1 MCIPCCF
8 TISTAEVGIVESWGK
23 FSRLVQPG
31 LGCVLCPM
39 EQLVGRISF
48 RVQQLDVRVETKT
61 LDNVFL
67 TAVVS
72 VQYQV
77 LRENVFQAFYALT
90 NPAQQIT
97 AHVYDVLRAQ
107 LPTLELDAVFEA
119 KEDLALAVKNAL
131 SETFTSY
138 GYQIL
143 ETLITDLDPDQR
155 VKNAMNEI
163 NSSKR
168 LKYAVAE
175 RAEGDKILQVKSAE
189 AEAEA
194 KYLSGVGVAKQ
205 RKAIVDGLRTSIV
218 EFSENV
224 DGASTKEVMDLLLLT
239 QYFDMVR
246 DVGSANHCRTT
257 FVPTSKSLG
266 DELRGSLLQANA
278 ATK

>member
-1 MCIPCCF
+1 
-8 TISTAEVGIVESWGK
+8 V
-23 FSRLVQPG
+23 
-31 LGCVLCPM
+31 
-39 EQLVGRISF
+39 SF

-61 LDNVFL
+61 KDNVLL

-77 LRENVFQAFYALT
+77 LREKVYQAFYSLT
-90 NPAQQIT
+90 NTQQQIT
-97 AHVYDVLRAQ
+97 AHIYDVMRSQ

-119 KEDLALAVKNAL
+119 KEELALAVKNAL
-131 SETFTSY
+131 QETMNEY

-143 ETLITDLDPDQR
+143 QALITDIDPDQR

-163 NSSKR
+163 NSAKR

-175 RAEGDKILQVKSAE
+175 KAEGQKILQVKSAE

-218 EFSENV
+218 DFSEGV
-224 DGASTKEVMDLLLLT
+224 QGATSKDVMDLLLLT
-239 QYFDMVR
+239 QYFDCIR
-246 DVGSANHCRTT
+246 DVGSAKHCKTT
-257 FVPTSKSLG
+257 FVPTG
-266 DELRGSLLQANA
+266 NQGAGVRNSLLVADA
-278 ATK
+278 AKLSETHALARPVSDVVKTNDGLYMWPGMIVS